1 MEEFKKDM
9 KPKYMPVDPGYFE
22 IFEREMEKDD
32 ARVIYFAFAGEPK
45 LEESRGKITGV
56 EDQGKEGHCLRFENN
71 DQVRLDRIVVINGIP
86 GPAYDEYDSYALA
99 PLTCQAGYDD
109 CFME

>member
-1 MEEFKKDM
+1 M
-9 KPKYMPVDPGYFE
+9 KPKYLPIDPAYFE
-22 IFEREMEKDD
+22 LFKQEMGKDE
-32 ARVIYFAFAGEPK
+32 ARVIYFAFCNEPELK
-45 LEESRGKITGV
+45 ESRGKIIGMD
-56 EDQGKEGHCLRFENN
+56 DQGKEGEFLLFEKR
-71 DQVRLDRIVVINGIP
+71 DRVRLDRIIVINGIP

>member
-1 MEEFKKDM
+1 M

-22 IFEREMEKDD
+22 LFEQEMEKND
-32 ARVIYFAFAGEPK
+32 ARVIYFAFASEPE
-45 LEESRGKITGV
+45 LEESRGKIIKIDDKG
-56 EDQGKEGHCLRFENN
+56 QEGLFLLFENG
-71 DQVRLDRIVVINGIP
+71 DEVRLDRIIVINGIP

>member
-1 MEEFKKDM
+1 M
-9 KPKYMPVDPGYFE
+9 KPKYMPVDHGYFE
-22 IFEREMEKDD
+22 LIEQEMEKKET
-32 ARVIYFAFAGEPK
+32 RVIYFAFANEPI
-45 LEESRGKITGV
+45 LEESNGKINQIENKGP
-56 EDQGKEGHCLRFENN
+56 EGYFVLFDNG
-71 DQVRLDRIVVINGIP
+71 DAVRLDRIVVINGKP

>member
-1 MEEFKKDM
+1 MD
-9 KPKYMPVDPGYFE
+9 
-22 IFEREMEKDD
+22 
-32 ARVIYFAFAGEPK
+32 
-45 LEESRGKITGV
+45 
-56 EDQGKEGHCLRFENN
+56 DQGIEGVFLLFDKR
-71 DQVRLDRIVVINGIP
+71 DRVRLDRIIVINGIP